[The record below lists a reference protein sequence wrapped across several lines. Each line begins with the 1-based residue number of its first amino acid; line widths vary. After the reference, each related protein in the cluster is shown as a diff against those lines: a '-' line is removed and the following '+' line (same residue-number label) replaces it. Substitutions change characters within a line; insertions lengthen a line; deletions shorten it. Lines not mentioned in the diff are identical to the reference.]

1 MESPPSDL
9 FDSLLPEGEDRDALK
24 LALVRAFSKG
34 LAHATV
40 EALLDALREEHH
52 EDVGRMSDELGCEDE
67 RWYYRAR
74 RSGTLPT
81 NLLTLI
87 LVKYGDRVRFD
98 PVYGEKRGYL
108 EAVNL
113 AARRLGMRGEGLTM
127 AQLDAI
133 MRILSSAN
141 PIAEIHEEQGLRAWI
156 RPFLIAMM
164 FLTSDRDG
172 PGGYP
177 P

>member
-67 RWYYRAR
+67 RWY
-74 RSGTLPT
+74 
-81 NLLTLI
+81 
-87 LVKYGDRVRFD
+87 
-98 PVYGEKRGYL
+98 
-108 EAVNL
+108 
-113 AARRLGMRGEGLTM
+113 
-127 AQLDAI
+127 
-133 MRILSSAN
+133 
-141 PIAEIHEEQGLRAWI
+141 
-156 RPFLIAMM
+156 
-164 FLTSDRDG
+164 
-172 PGGYP
+172 
-177 P
+177 